1 MVKGQCLTSQMHLD
15 SVDQKLS
22 RVYVQKSMEEQLEHD
37 PVLTKQLIPNF
48 ALGCRRMTPGSDY
61 LSSLRR
67 PNVEVIT
74 QSATEFTKNGIIDA
88 LGNEIKVDVIICAT
102 GFNVTSPAYNIIGQ
116 NGKTLKDTWGDFPSA
131 YLSIMMRGFPNMF
144 CKLILI
150 LLLSGAVDA
159 QLTRFPDFIGPNGPG
174 SHGSILPVLEWH
186 TRYMFKV
193 LTHMQRTSI
202 KYLQP
207 KEAAMKDAYAHTH
220 ELLKRTAW
228 SSKCRYVSPNISSI
242 QGLSCLAY

>member
-1 MVKGQCLTSQMHLD
+1 LNKRFTLVGLPAFHGEVSMLTSQMHLD

-22 RVYVQKSMEEQLEHD
+22 RAYVQKSMEEQLEHD
-37 PVLTKQLIPNF
+37 SVLTKQLIPNF

-144 CKLILI
+144 CRFILI
-150 LLLSGAVDA
+150 LFL
-159 QLTRFPDFIGPNGPG
+159 
-174 SHGSILPVLEWH
+174 
-186 TRYMFKV
+186 
-193 LTHMQRTSI
+193 
-202 KYLQP
+202 
-207 KEAAMKDAYAHTH
+207 
-220 ELLKRTAW
+220 
-228 SSKCRYVSPNISSI
+228 
-242 QGLSCLAY
+242 